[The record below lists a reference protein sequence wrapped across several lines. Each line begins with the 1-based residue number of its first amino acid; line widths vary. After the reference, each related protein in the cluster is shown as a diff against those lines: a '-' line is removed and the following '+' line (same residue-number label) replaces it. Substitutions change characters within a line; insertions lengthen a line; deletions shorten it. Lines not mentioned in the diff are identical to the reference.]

1 MPGFFM
7 PEAGPVRKDRKPS
20 IARGGARLTA
30 LSIAVMGI
38 LVVLLAGLRINGVMQ
53 QLRDDHLQHESQIL
67 VAEFERFLANHLV
80 VLRDHAAFPVMRQG
94 VLQPAEMR
102 GYVSDFMQ
110 NLSVIGRRYKETL
123 VDFQGRTVFS
133 TRPELAEDYSHVP
146 WMQKIISGDVSERV
160 MLHTINGE
168 YYWCIVIPVEY
179 QGFAEGALVTEIP
192 LSAMSN
198 DYQLNER
205 ISDMY
210 IRLLQGDQ
218 EVAHY
223 GQLQLDGAVYIAD
236 WPAQNLR
243 FEFQV
248 DDTKLHRQRWEIL
261 LQLVALVAS
270 VAIVMVLLAY
280 RWGQR
285 AIARPILYLQQE
297 IRRLSIRKN
306 NDPIDE
312 TSAWREVRD
321 VAKGFNRMLRRID
334 QREQELKRS
343 NQDLE
348 RINQQLQ
355 QSQDPL
361 AHAEKMASLGTLAA
375 GVAHEINNPIGYVK
389 SNLGTLEDYLASML
403 QYQQYI
409 DRHSAAWLEGSPEQR
424 QQLAELCKRTD
435 IEYILEDAPQQIRES
450 KVGVARVADIVT
462 NLKSF
467 AHVGETEMARV
478 DLNKIIQDTLKV
490 IWNELKYKTSVY
502 EDYGD
507 LPQIDANA
515 GQLQQV
521 IINLLMNAVQA
532 IETRGD
538 IFIASRYC
546 DGRIIISVRD
556 TGCGIAADNMKDLFT
571 PFYTS
576 KKVGEGTGLGLS
588 ISHGIIEKHGGTIK
602 VVSQPGK
609 GTEFRICLPAEQSQ
623 P

>member
-1 MPGFFM
+1 MSVQQTPSDK
-7 PEAGPVRKDRKPS
+7 ARKPS
-20 IARGGARLTA
+20 IARGVARLTA
-30 LSIAVMGI
+30 LSIAIMGI
-38 LVVLLAGLRINGVMQ
+38 LVVLLVGLRINGVMQ
-53 QLRDDHLQHESQIL
+53 ELRHEHLHHESQIL
-67 VAEFERFLANHLV
+67 VAEFERFLTNQMI

-94 VLQPAEMR
+94 VLQPEQMR

-123 VDFQGRTVFS
+123 VDFQGRTVYS
-133 TRPELAEDYSHVP
+133 TRPELEADYSHAP
-146 WMQKIISGDVSERV
+146 WMQKVISGEVSELV
-160 MLHTINGE
+160 MLHDIRGE

-179 QGFAEGALVTEIP
+179 QGFVEGALITEIP

-205 ISDMY
+205 LSDMY

-223 GQLQLDGAVYIAD
+223 GQPQPGGAVYLAD

-248 DDTKLHRQRWEIL
+248 DDTAMHNQRWEIL
-261 LQLVALVAS
+261 LQLVLLVAS
-270 VAIVMVLLAY
+270 VAIAMVLLAY

-297 IRRLSIRKN
+297 IRRLSVSKN
-306 NDPIDE
+306 KDPIDE
-312 TSAWREVRD
+312 ASAWREVQD
-321 VAKGFNRMLRRID
+321 VARGFNRMLRRID
-334 QREQELKRS
+334 RREQQLKQS
-343 NQDLE
+343 NQDLG
-348 RINQQLQ
+348 RMNRQLQ
-355 QSQDPL
+355 QSQDQL
-361 AHAEKMASLGTLAA
+361 VHAEKMASLGTLAA

-389 SNLGTLEDYLASML
+389 SNLGTLEGYLASML
-403 QYQQYI
+403 RYQQFI
-409 DRHSAAWLEGSPEQR
+409 DRHSEAWLQAFPEQCK
-424 QQLAELCKRTD
+424 QLAELRQSAD
-435 IEYILEDAPQQIRES
+435 IDYVMEDAPQLISES
-450 KVGVARVADIVT
+450 KAGVERVADIVT

-478 DLNKIIQDTLKV
+478 NMNTIIQDTLKV

-507 LPQIDANA
+507 LPEIDANA

-532 IETRGD
+532 IETRGE

-546 DGRIIISVRD
+546 DGQIIISVRD

-588 ISHGIIEKHGGTIK
+588 ISHGIIEKHGGSIK
-602 VVSQPGK
+602 VTSEPGK
-609 GTEFRICLPAEQSQ
+609 GTEFRISLPATTAAAQQ
-623 P
+623 D